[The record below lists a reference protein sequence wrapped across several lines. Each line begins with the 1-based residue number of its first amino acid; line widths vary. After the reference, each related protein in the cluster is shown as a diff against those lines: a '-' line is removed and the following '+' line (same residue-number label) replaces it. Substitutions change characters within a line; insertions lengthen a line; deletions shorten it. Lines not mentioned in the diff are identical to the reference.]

1 MTTTDASQPFTSLAD
16 EQALASTTEALEEH
30 GFGVEIVDDLNSARE
45 SVLSRIPLGA
55 SVMTNASITLQE
67 SGITDAINA
76 SNDYDSVR
84 NRMLELDFVTQKQ
97 EMKRLAGQPDYSLGS
112 VHAITRDGVLVIASA
127 SGSQLASYAF
137 GAATVILVVGTHKLV
152 PDLTAAHKRIYEHS
166 LPLEDARALAAY
178 GTSSRVAKVLEIH
191 QEDPGRIQVILVR
204 QAVGF

>member
-55 SVMTNASITLQE
+55 SVMTNSSITLQE
-67 SGITDAINA
+67 SGIADAINA
-76 SNDYDSVR
+76 GNDYDSVR

-137 GAATVILVVGTHKLV
+137 GAATVIL
-152 PDLTAAHKRIYEHS
+152 
-166 LPLEDARALAAY
+166 
-178 GTSSRVAKVLEIH
+178 
-191 QEDPGRIQVILVR
+191 
-204 QAVGF
+204 